1 MYKIP
6 SERGYKS
13 TIMNAPAHAWSD
25 SLRKLQFS
33 KLRPKNWLNLHTQSL
48 GHQWLQ
54 FVLASIFS
62 LRWVVCCVFTDREL
76 YIINILNQSFYLATF
91 VRFYLS
97 AATFNT
103 FNTIWTCATFYT
115 GNEQKDN
122 AWVVGY
128 ARLFW
133 ITHELRTQ
141 INWNLFSNYSIAR
154 CHLNLVKKCITYQTV
169 KKLIAFR
176 SRRFIACHSK
186 PSILNNA
193 GVMWCAK
200 GSRMRVLMLAIISN
214 YRVSQ
219 KFVPLLY
226 KTVM

>member
-1 MYKIP
+1 MSHFFHTKKKSIIISIVLVRFLTIVRWMYKIP

-33 KLRPKNWLNLHTQSL
+33 KLRPKNWSNLHTQSL
-48 GHQWLQ
+48 GDQWLQ
-54 FVLASIFS
+54 FVLASIFP

-103 FNTIWTCATFYT
+103 WLMAHSIQYGPVLHFNT
-115 GNEQKDN
+115 GKDQKDN

-133 ITHELRTQ
+133 ITNELRTQ
-141 INWNLFSNYSIAR
+141 ISGI
-154 CHLNLVKKCITYQTV
+154 C
-169 KKLIAFR
+169 
-176 SRRFIACHSK
+176 
-186 PSILNNA
+186 
-193 GVMWCAK
+193 
-200 GSRMRVLMLAIISN
+200 
-214 YRVSQ
+214 
-219 KFVPLLY
+219 
-226 KTVM
+226 